1 LIQAHAYRDTL
12 TSYCDDVQDG
22 SVVACDMVK
31 AAVARYQR
39 DLARQ
44 QTPDFPYRLNQQRA
58 ERSCQF
64 FPLLLRHSIGEFVG
78 HPFHLSPW
86 QAFINWNLFGWERED
101 GTRRFRRAFISVARK
116 NGKSSYCAG
125 LSLLLTAA
133 DREAGAEVYI
143 GATKLDQARIIH
155 KEANRMLRQ
164 SPYLGR
170 HASVTKD
177 NVAFEATNSF
187 LRPLGSDRPYDGLNP
202 HGVFF
207 DELHAWQEYHRD
219 FYATMT
225 TGSAART
232 QPMQV
237 MITTA
242 GNDRSRIYNEELAYT
257 RGVIKGDWQDDST
270 FGIIYEIDETDDPFD
285 SAVWVKANPNLGVS
299 VKLDYLA
306 EQATKAKNKPQARHD
321 FMRYHCNRTVSSVEN
336 GITAEL
342 WDSIA
347 APLSNWDEADAIAA
361 GVDLGG
367 KDDLAAYGLVAR
379 FKVGESEDAAGN
391 LRPVYRYEMRSRAFI
406 SEESRRDLN
415 QQPWSHWIH
424 GGQLAKCRY
433 VVASLRDS
441 LLDEC
446 EQLGIQMVA
455 FDPYN
460 ASQLGDELDAAGLT
474 AVKMP
479 QAHHHFNEVLL
490 EFQNA
495 AAEGRLRPAINDSVL
510 RWCALN
516 MSINRN
522 SRDQVMPDKKHSKE
536 KIDAA
541 VASLMAMRAVMV
553 CKSKFTGNL
562 FIG

>member
-1 LIQAHAYRDTL
+1 MIQRSVYRDIV
-12 TSYCDDVQDG
+12 TSYCEDVQDG

-31 AAVARYQR
+31 AAVARYVQ
-39 DLARQ
+39 DFQRQ
-44 QTPDFPYRLNQQRA
+44 QTPDFPYRLDQAKA
-58 ERSCQF
+58 EKACQF
-64 FPLLLRHSIGEFVG
+64 FPILLRHSIGEFVG

-86 QAFINWNLFGWERED
+86 QAFINWNLFGWVRED

-133 DREAGAEVYI
+133 DGEAGAEVYI

-164 SPYLGR
+164 SPYIGK

-177 NVAFEATNSF
+177 NVAFESTNSF
-187 LRPLGSDRPYDGLNP
+187 LRPLGSDKPYDGLNP

-207 DELHAWQEYHRD
+207 DELHAWQEYHRE

-232 QPMQV
+232 QPLQV

-270 FGIIYEIDETDDPFD
+270 FGVIFEIDENDDPFEE
-285 SAVWVKANPNLGVS
+285 ANWVKANPNLGVS
-299 VKLDYLA
+299 VKADYLR

-321 FMRYHCNRTVSSVEN
+321 FLRYHCNRTVSSVET
-336 GITAEL
+336 GINAEL
-342 WDSIA
+342 WDSISGE
-347 APLSNWDEADAIAA
+347 LSDWSQADAIAA

-367 KDDLAAYGLVAR
+367 KDDLAAYALVAR
-379 FKVGESEDAAGN
+379 FPIGETDDGMGQS
-391 LRPVYRYEMRSRAFI
+391 RPVYRYEMRTRAFI
-406 SEESRRDLN
+406 SEDSRRDLT
-415 QQPWSHWIH
+415 QQPWAQWIYSGH
-424 GGQLAKCRY
+424 LCKCRY

-441 LLDEC
+441 LLEDC
-446 EQLGIQMVA
+446 EQFGVSMVA
-455 FDPYN
+455 YDPYN

-474 AVKMP
+474 PVKMP

-490 EFQNA
+490 EFQAA
-495 AAEGRLRPAINDSVL
+495 AAEGRLRPAVSDPIL

-516 MSINRN
+516 MAINRN

-541 VASLMAMRAVMV
+541 VAGLMAMRAVMV
-553 CKSKFTGNL
+553 CKSRFTGSL

>member
-1 LIQAHAYRDTL
+1 MIKANVYRDIV
-12 TSYCDDVQDG
+12 TSYCADVQDG

-31 AAVARYQR
+31 AAVARYFG
-39 DLARQ
+39 DLAKQ
-44 QTPDFPYRLNQQRA
+44 QTPDFPYRLDQQKA
-58 ERSCQF
+58 ERACQF

-86 QAFINWNLFGWERED
+86 QAFINWNLFGWVRED

-133 DREAGAEVYI
+133 DGEAGAEVYI

-155 KEANRMLRQ
+155 REANRMLRQ
-164 SPYLGR
+164 SPYLGK
-170 HASVTKD
+170 HASITKD
-177 NVAFEATNSF
+177 NVAFESINSY
-187 LRPLGSDRPYDGLNP
+187 LRPLGSDKPYDGLNP

-257 RGVIKGDWQDDST
+257 RGVIKGDWRDDST
-270 FGIIYEIDETDDPFD
+270 FGIIFELDEADDSFEE
-285 SAVWVKANPNLGVS
+285 ANWEKANPNIGIS
-299 VKLDYLA
+299 VKADYLR
-306 EQATKAKNKPQARHD
+306 EQGTKAKNKPQAKSD
-321 FMRYHCNRTVSSVEN
+321 FVRYHCNRSTSSIEGSIDAAVWD
-336 GITAEL
+336 GMSGEL
-342 WDSIA
+342 SDWSQ
-347 APLSNWDEADAIAA
+347 ADAIAA

-379 FKVGESEDAAGN
+379 FRIGEKEDERGEA
-391 LRPVYRYEMRSRAFI
+391 RPVYRYEMRSRAFI
-406 SEESRRDLN
+406 SEETRRDLS
-415 QQPWSHWIH
+415 QQPWAHWIY
-424 GGQLAKCRY
+424 GGQLSRCRY

-446 EQLGIQMVA
+446 EQLGISMVA

-490 EFQNA
+490 EYQNA
-495 AAEGRLRPAINDSVL
+495 AAEGRLRPFVGDQVL

-516 MSINRN
+516 MAVNRN
-522 SRDQVMPDKKHSKE
+522 SKNQVMPDKKHSKE
-536 KIDAA
+536 KIDAM
-541 VASLMAMRAVMV
+541 VASLMAMRAVMLS
-553 CKSKFTGNL
+553 KSKFTGNL